1 MSPLVTCE
9 ILGLFVNLFTAD
21 DKYSFRNTDNLRQ
34 PILMQLSKKQKTFSQ
49 FSAAF
54 LNFRSNFEL
63 FGKKDDL
70 HSLIISEIMD
80 CQRRG

>member
-1 MSPLVTCE
+1 
-9 ILGLFVNLFTAD
+9 
-21 DKYSFRNTDNLRQ
+21 
-34 PILMQLSKKQKTFSQ
+34 MQLSKKQKTFSQ